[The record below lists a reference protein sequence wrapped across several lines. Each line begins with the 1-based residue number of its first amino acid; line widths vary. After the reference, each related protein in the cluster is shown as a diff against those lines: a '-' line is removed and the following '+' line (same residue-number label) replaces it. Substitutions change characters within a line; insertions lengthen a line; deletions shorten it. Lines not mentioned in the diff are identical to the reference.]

1 MATRHESNSKSSSH
15 TDIVP
20 CQLGLS
26 DRGPIFSAQ
35 SREIP
40 WTADLICEIRHS
52 LRGWVVPPG
61 CGPPT
66 GGGQTEQ
73 VTSVHLAAPAPSTG
87 VPSLRD
93 FGGGPFGIYIH
104 VPFCATRCGYCDF
117 NTYTAGELG
126 SSASPQSW
134 MTALSGELSMAAKLF
149 GQLPS
154 KQPEVSTI
162 FVGGGTPSL
171 LGGDG
176 LAQVMDAIRA
186 NFALAADAE
195 VSTES
200 NPESTSPQFFE
211 RLRAAGF
218 TRISLGMQ
226 SAAEHVLRVLDRT
239 HTPGRAAAAAR
250 EARAAGFEHVN
261 LDLIYGTPGE
271 TDADLDA
278 SLDAV
283 LAAGVDHVS
292 AYSLIVED
300 GTALAR
306 RVRRGELPAPDED
319 VLAARYERIDARLA
333 VAGLSWYEVSNW
345 AANDSARCRHNL
357 GYWDGG
363 DWLGAGPGAH
373 SHLGGVRW
381 WNVKHPARYADRVA
395 AGDLPAAGWEE
406 LTADERH
413 TERVML
419 TVRLRSGLPLAD
431 LDTSGRRAADQVV
444 ADGLAEL
451 HDDRLILTARGRLL
465 ADAVVRMLLA

>member
-1 MATRHESNSKSSSH
+1 MTAIAGERVPEPDSSEF
-15 TDIVP
+15 V
-20 CQLGLS
+20 
-26 DRGPIFSAQ
+26 
-35 SREIP
+35 
-40 WTADLICEIRHS
+40 
-52 LRGWVVPPG
+52 
-61 CGPPT
+61 
-66 GGGQTEQ
+66 
-73 VTSVHLAAPAPSTG
+73 
-87 VPSLRD
+87 LRD

-134 MTALSGELSMAAKLF
+134 MAALRGELSTAARLF
-149 GQLPS
+149 GELPS
-154 KQPEVSTI
+154 PQPAVSTV

-176 LAQVMDAIRA
+176 LAEVLDAVRA
-186 NFALAADAE
+186 DFTLAADAE
-195 VSTES
+195 ITTES
-200 NPESTSPQFFE
+200 NPESTSPRFFE
-211 RLRAAGF
+211 RIREAGF
-218 TRISLGMQ
+218 TRVSLGMQ

-239 HTPGRAAAAAR
+239 HTPGRAVDAAR
-250 EARAAGFEHVN
+250 EARAAGFDHVN

-306 RVRRGELPAPDED
+306 RVRRGELPAPDDD

-333 VAGLSWYEVSNW
+333 AAGLTWYEVSNW
-345 AANDSARCRHNL
+345 AATDSARCRHNL

-373 SHLGGVRW
+373 SHLGGIRW
-381 WNVKHPARYADRVA
+381 WNVKHPSRYAHRVRE
-395 AGDLPAAGWEE
+395 GGLPAAGWEA
-406 LTADERH
+406 LTAEERH

-419 TVRLRSGLPLAD
+419 TARLRTGLRLAD
-431 LDTSGRRAADQVV
+431 LEESERRSADRVI
-444 ADGLAEL
+444 ADGLAVRSGDHL
-451 HDDRLILTARGRLL
+451 LLTDRGRLL
-465 ADAVVRMLLA
+465 ADAVVRTLLT